1 MTRPDPDGAD
11 HTVDVSS
18 LHALLRLPPGAEPLG
33 VGSWPGVF
41 ALAERERLI
50 GIAWRASGEVIRRQA
65 PSAVSAKWQRHAVQL
80 GLHAERQLTLLAN
93 ATEAL
98 SAVGVDV

>member
-1 MTRPDPDGAD
+1 
-11 HTVDVSS
+11 
-18 LHALLRLPPGAEPLG
+18 
-33 VGSWPGVF
+33 F

-50 GIAWRASGEVIRRQA
+50 AIAWRASGEVIRRQA
-65 PSAVSAKWQRHAVQL
+65 PLAVSAKWQRHAVQL

-98 SAVGVDV
+98 SAVGVDVIALKGAPLAQRVYDDFTVRPSLDLDLYVPPSQRGEASRV